1 MKFKIDENLPLEFA
15 QVLQSV
21 GHDAVTVLEEALS
34 GATDREVL
42 SVCCSEDRAL
52 LTLDLDFS
60 DIRSYPP
67 QETPG
72 IIVFRVQSQ
81 DKQYLLWLLNRVIPL
96 IGDRLRKKLWIVEED
111 RIRIRSDQDE

>member
-15 QVLQSV
+15 PVLQAV
-21 GHDAVTVLEEALS
+21 GHDAVTVREESLS

-42 SVCCSEDRAL
+42 SVCCSEDRVL
-52 LTLDLDFS
+52 FTLDLDFS
-60 DIRSYPP
+60 DIRLYPP

-81 DKQYLLWLLNRVIPL
+81 DKRHLLRLLDRVIPL
-96 IGDRLRKKLWIVEED
+96 MGDRLRKKLWIVEED
-111 RIRIRSDQDE
+111 RIRIRSDGDE